1 MTRVLVTVLVILATV
16 AGAGTALATYHR
28 EYDLDVGSVS
38 LSVDPFHDGALD
50 LYVPLVDWGVRF
62 PAVRLPARLSV
73 DVRSIDRDAV
83 VKLAQ
88 AGQLDVAGVREQ
100 ATGALASYLRQAI
113 AVAVLAG
120 LILGLLVA
128 LAARGGKGPPLRAT
142 IATALATAIGVGGA
156 LVVLLPPR
164 SNVDSPQYYANGPE
178 VPAALRTL
186 ESLGGAASTLDD
198 EIDEQLVGIAR
209 LVSAP
214 ANREQL
220 GPMLPRLT
228 VASDLHNNVIA
239 LPALERAAEGGLL
252 LFAGDLTDRGSRL
265 ETTLA
270 GQIVHAGSQLVFVSG
285 NHDSDALERQLAR
298 AGAIVLTRR
307 GRLKADGTTGELVTT
322 VGGLRIAGYD
332 DPLKRL
338 AADGYEDRGAKP
350 TPEQQQEFATWL
362 ETVAGRADIVM
373 VHAPGLAKLAVDAL
387 RAGPRAPARP
397 LLVVWGHTH
406 MSEVTQ
412 DGTLTTLNPGSLGGG
427 GTGNLAEGGGDI
439 GLARL
444 IYRRTPR
451 FEPLAAD
458 VVQIDPGTG
467 AAQAERQ
474 RLDEPVPVAP

>member
-1 MTRVLVTVLVILATV
+1 M
-16 AGAGTALATYHR
+16 
-28 EYDLDVGSVS
+28 
-38 LSVDPFHDGALD
+38 
-50 LYVPLVDWGVRF
+50 
-62 PAVRLPARLSV
+62 
-73 DVRSIDRDAV
+73 
-83 VKLAQ
+83 
-88 AGQLDVAGVREQ
+88 
-100 ATGALASYLRQAI
+100 
-113 AVAVLAG
+113 
-120 LILGLLVA
+120 
-128 LAARGGKGPPLRAT
+128 
-142 IATALATAIGVGGA
+142 
-156 LVVLLPPR
+156 
-164 SNVDSPQYYANGPE
+164 
-178 VPAALRTL
+178 
-186 ESLGGAASTLDD
+186 
-198 EIDEQLVGIAR
+198 
-209 LVSAP
+209 
-214 ANREQL
+214 
-220 GPMLPRLT
+220 
-228 VASDLHNNVIA
+228 
-239 LPALERAAEGGLL
+239 
-252 LFAGDLTDRGSRL
+252 
-265 ETTLA
+265 
-270 GQIVHAGSQLVFVSG
+270 
-285 NHDSDALERQLAR
+285 
-298 AGAIVLTRR
+298 
-307 GRLKADGTTGELVTT
+307 TT

-362 ETVAGRADIVM
+362 ETVAGKADIVM